1 MPTWNQLLGDFEAVA
16 PEARGVWMIE
26 QFGEGLA
33 RISELRGGKNV
44 VVYGS
49 AFLQKQD
56 VPASF
61 VSITHE
67 DLNGLMAVIKGMQFK
82 DGLTL
87 ILHTPGGVTNATESL
102 VDYLRAKFPAIEVI
116 VPTFAMSAGTMVSM
130 AADRIIM
137 GHHSQL
143 GPIDPQ
149 IPTVAGRS
157 YSAQTIVDQFDAAKA
172 DIAGDPIFAHAWAP
186 VLASL
191 GPALL
196 KESANALAYSE
207 KMVANWLEKYM
218 LAGTADAAV
227 RSAEIAKYFADN
239 SHHKSHGRRIG
250 RDEAASQGLVIE
262 ELEASQDLQEAVL
275 TVYHL
280 MTIWFEQTAAT
291 KIIWSST
298 GNQWLKNW
306 GGAAGLA

>member
-1 MPTWNQLLGDFEAVA
+1 MV
-16 PEARGVWMIE
+16 E
-26 QFGEGLA
+26 QFTNSLGK
-33 RISELRGGKNV
+33 ISGLRGGKNV
-44 VVYGS
+44 IVYGS

-67 DLNGLMAVIKGMQFK
+67 DLNGLMAVVKGMQF
-82 DGLTL
+82 DNGLTL
-87 ILHTPGGVTNATESL
+87 VLHTPGGVTNATESL
-102 VDYLRAKFPAIEVI
+102 VDYLRAKFPSIEVI
-116 VPTFAMSAGTMVSM
+116 VPTFAMSAGTMISM
-130 AADRIIM
+130 AADRIVM

-149 IPTVAGRS
+149 IPTVAGMS
-157 YSAQTIVDQFDAAKA
+157 YSAQTIVDQFEAAKKE
-172 DIAGDPIFAHAWAP
+172 IASSPVFAHAWAP
-186 VLASL
+186 ILASL

-218 LAGTADAAV
+218 LGGDSNAPEK
-227 RSAEIAKYFADN
+227 SAEIAKYFADN

-250 RDEAASQGLVIE
+250 RDEAASQGLIVE
-262 ELEASQDLQEAVL
+262 ELEQDQDLQEAVL
-275 TVYHL
+275 TAYHL

-291 KIIWSST
+291 KMIWGST

-306 GGAAGLA
+306 GGAT

>member
-1 MPTWNQLLGDFEAVA
+1 MPTWNQLLTEFDAVD
-16 PEARGVWMIE
+16 PEAKGQWMTE
-26 QFGEGLA
+26 KFATWLDRA
-33 RISELRGGKNV
+33 SNLRGGKNV
-44 VVYGS
+44 IVYGS

-67 DLNGLMAVIKGMQFK
+67 DLNGLMAVIKGMPCEQ
-82 DGLTL
+82 GLTL

-116 VPTFAMSAGTMVSM
+116 VPTFAMSAGTMISM
-130 AADRIIM
+130 AADRILM
-137 GHHSQL
+137 GKHSQL

-157 YSAQTIVDQFDAAKA
+157 YSAQTIVDQFDAAKI
-172 DIAGDPIFAHAWAP
+172 DIAQDPIFAHAWAP
-186 VLASL
+186 ILASL

-218 LAGTADAAV
+218 LSGDPDAAT

-250 RDEAASQGLVIE
+250 RDEAAGQGLIIE

-275 TVYHL
+275 TIYHL

-291 KIIWSST
+291 KMIWSST

-306 GGAAGLA
+306 GGAA

>member
-1 MPTWNQLLGDFEAVA
+1 MPAWNQLLADFEAVA
-16 PEARGVWMIE
+16 PEARSVWIND
-26 QFGEGLA
+26 QFNTWIAKVG
-33 RISELRGGKNV
+33 SLRGDKNV
-44 VVYGS
+44 ILYGS
-49 AFLQKQD
+49 GFLQKQD

-67 DLNGLMAVIKGMQFK
+67 DLNGLMGVIKGMPFAK
-82 DGLTL
+82 GLTL

-102 VDYLRAKFPAIEVI
+102 VDYLRAKFPSIEVI
-116 VPTFAMSAGTMVSM
+116 VPTFAMSAGTMISM
-130 AADRIIM
+130 AADRIVM

-157 YSAQTIVDQFDAAKA
+157 YSAQTIVDQFDAAKQE
-172 DIAGDPIFAHAWAP
+172 IAANPVFAHAWAP
-186 VLASL
+186 ILASL

-207 KMVANWLEKYM
+207 KMVANWLESYM
-218 LAGTADAAV
+218 LAGDPDAAV
-227 RSAEIAKYFADN
+227 RAAEIAKYFADN

-250 RDEAASQGLVIE
+250 RDEAAAQGLVIE
-262 ELEASQDLQEAVL
+262 ELETDQQLQEAVL

-280 MTIWFEQTAAT
+280 MTIWFEQTIGT
-291 KIIWSST
+291 KMIWSST
-298 GNQWLKNW
+298 GNQWIKNW
-306 GGAAGLA
+306 GGPA

>member
-1 MPTWNQLLGDFEAVA
+1 MPAWNQLLADFEAVA
-16 PEARGVWMIE
+16 PEARSVWIND
-26 QFGEGLA
+26 QFNTWITKVG
-33 RISELRGGKNV
+33 RLRGDKNV
-44 VVYGS
+44 ILYGS
-49 AFLQKQD
+49 GFLQKQD

-67 DLNGLMAVIKGMQFK
+67 DLNGLMGVIKGMPFDK
-82 DGLTL
+82 GLTL

-102 VDYLRAKFPAIEVI
+102 VDYLRAKFPSIEVI
-116 VPTFAMSAGTMVSM
+116 VPTFAMSAGTMISM
-130 AADRIIM
+130 AADRIVM

-157 YSAQTIVDQFDAAKA
+157 YSAQTIVDQFDAAKQE
-172 DIAGDPIFAHAWAP
+172 IAANPVFAHAWAP
-186 VLASL
+186 ILASL

-207 KMVANWLEKYM
+207 KMVANWLESYM
-218 LAGTADAAV
+218 LAGDPDAEV
-227 RSAEIAKYFADN
+227 RAAEIAKYFADN

-250 RDEAASQGLVIE
+250 RDEAAAQGLVIE
-262 ELEASQDLQEAVL
+262 ELETDQQLQEAVL

-280 MTIWFEQTAAT
+280 MTIWFEQTIGT
-291 KIIWSST
+291 KMIWSST
-298 GNQWLKNW
+298 GNQWIKNW
-306 GGAAGLA
+306 GGPA

>member
-1 MPTWNQLLGDFEAVA
+1 MPTWNQLLTEFDAVD
-16 PEARGVWMIE
+16 PEAKGQWMTDT
-26 QFGEGLA
+26 FATWLDRA
-33 RISELRGGKNV
+33 SALRDGKNV
-44 VVYGS
+44 IVYGS

-67 DLNGLMAVIKGMQFK
+67 DLNGLMAVIKGMPCEQ
-82 DGLTL
+82 GLSL

-116 VPTFAMSAGTMVSM
+116 VPTFAMSAGTMISM
-130 AADRIIM
+130 AADRILM
-137 GHHSQL
+137 GKHSQL

-157 YSAQTIVDQFDAAKA
+157 YSAQTIVDQFDAAKL
-172 DIAGDPIFAHAWAP
+172 DIAKDPIFAHAWAP
-186 VLASL
+186 ILASL

-218 LAGTADAAV
+218 LSGDPDAAT

-250 RDEAASQGLVIE
+250 RDEAAGQGLVIE
-262 ELEASQDLQEAVL
+262 ELEANQDLQEAVL

-291 KIIWSST
+291 KMIWSST

-306 GGAAGLA
+306 GGPA

>member
-1 MPTWNQLLGDFEAVA
+1 MPTWNQLLEEFDSVA
-16 PEARGVWMIE
+16 DADKGGWMLQ
-26 QFGEGLA
+26 QFPIWLDKV
-33 RISELRGGKNV
+33 SQSRGGKNV
-44 VVYGS
+44 LIYGS

-67 DLNGLMAVIKGMQFK
+67 DLNGLMAVIKGMDFSR
-82 DGLTL
+82 GLTL

-102 VDYLRAKFPAIEVI
+102 VDYLRAKFSAIEVI
-116 VPTFAMSAGTMVSM
+116 VPTFAMSAGTMISM
-130 AADRIIM
+130 AADRIVM

-172 DIAGDPIFAHAWAP
+172 DIAGNQIFAHAWAP
-186 VLASL
+186 ILASL

-207 KMVANWLEKYM
+207 KMVANWLEQYM
-218 LAGTADAAV
+218 LAGDGDAPAK
-227 RSAEIAKYFADN
+227 SAAIAKYFADN

-250 RDEAASQGLVIE
+250 RDEAAAQGLVIE
-262 ELEASQDLQEAVL
+262 ELEADQALQEAVL
-275 TVYHL
+275 TTYHL
-280 MTIWFEQTAAT
+280 MTIWFERTAAT
-291 KIIWSST
+291 KMIWSST

-306 GGAAGLA
+306 GGSV

>member
-1 MPTWNQLLGDFEAVA
+1 MPVWNQLLSEFEAVS
-16 PEARGVWMIE
+16 PEQRGLWITN
-26 QFGEGLA
+26 QFATWLGKVSA
-33 RISELRGGKNV
+33 LRKDKNV
-44 VVYGS
+44 IIYGS

-67 DLNGLMAVIKGMQFK
+67 DLNGLMAVIKGMEFEK
-82 DGLTL
+82 GLTL

-102 VDYLRAKFPAIEVI
+102 VDYLHAKFPSIEVI
-116 VPTFAMSAGTMVSM
+116 VPTFAMSAGTMISM
-130 AADRIIM
+130 AADRIVM

-172 DIAGDPIFAHAWAP
+172 DIARDPIFAHAWAP
-186 VLASL
+186 ILASL
-191 GPALL
+191 GPGLL
-196 KESANALAYSE
+196 KESSNALAYSE
-207 KMVANWLEKYM
+207 KMVANWLENYM
-218 LAGTADAAV
+218 LAGDADASTRA
-227 RSAEIAKYFADN
+227 AEIAKYFADN

-250 RDEAASQGLVIE
+250 RDEAAAQGLVIE
-262 ELEASQDLQEAVL
+262 ELETNQDLQEAVL

-280 MTIWFEQTAAT
+280 MTIWFEQTNFT
-291 KIIWSST
+291 KMIWGTT

-306 GGAAGLA
+306 GGTA

>member
-1 MPTWNQLLGDFEAVA
+1 MPTWNQLLSDFDAVP
-16 PEARGVWMIE
+16 PEDKGAWINDRFADWLGNVSAE
-26 QFGEGLA
+26 
-33 RISELRGGKNV
+33 RGGKNV
-44 VVYGS
+44 LLYGS

-67 DLNGLMAVIKGMQFK
+67 DLNGLMAVVKGMQF
-82 DGLTL
+82 DSGLTL

-116 VPTFAMSAGTMVSM
+116 VPTYAMSAGTMISM
-130 AADRIIM
+130 AADRIVM

-157 YSAQTIVDQFDAAKA
+157 YSAQTIVDQFDAAKL
-172 DIAGDPIFAHAWAP
+172 DIASDPVFAHAWAP

-207 KMVANWLEKYM
+207 KMVANWLEHYM
-218 LAGTADAAV
+218 LAGDPDAAK
-227 RSAEIAKYFADN
+227 RAAEIAKYFADN

-250 RDEAASQGLVIE
+250 RDEAAAQGLVVE
-262 ELEASQDLQEAVL
+262 ELEANQPLQEAVL

-280 MTIWFEQTAAT
+280 MTIMFEQTAAT
-291 KIIWSST
+291 KMIWSST
-298 GNQWLKNW
+298 GNTWLKNW
-306 GGAAGLA
+306 GGPA

>member
-1 MPTWNQLLGDFEAVA
+1 MPTWNNLLDEFNAVA
-16 PEARGVWMIE
+16 PEEKARWMVTN
-26 QFGEGLA
+26 FGSWLD
-33 RISELRGGKNV
+33 RVSELRGGKNV
-44 VVYGS
+44 VYYGS

-67 DLNGLMAVIKGMQFK
+67 DLNGLMAVVKGMRFE

-87 ILHTPGGVTNATESL
+87 VLHTPGGVTNATESL
-102 VDYLRAKFPAIEVI
+102 VDYLRAKFPTIEVI
-116 VPTFAMSAGTMVSM
+116 VPTFAMSAGTMISL
-130 AADRIIM
+130 AADRIVM

-157 YSAQTIVDQFDAAKA
+157 YSAQTIVDQFDAAKME
-172 DIAGDPIFAHAWAP
+172 IAGNPVFAHAWAP

-218 LAGTADAAV
+218 LALDPDASTRAA
-227 RSAEIAKYFADN
+227 SIAQYFADN

-250 RDEAASQGLVIE
+250 RDEAAAQGLVIE

-275 TVYHL
+275 TLYHL

-291 KIIWSST
+291 KLIWSST
-298 GNQWLKNW
+298 GNQWVKNW
-306 GGAAGLA
+306 GGAA